1 MTHSRTHTPLHTHVY
16 THTHVHTVQVLVDE
30 NADLRRQLGLSKQTE
45 EELARRNNVYQRT
58 IKSLVGT

>member
-1 MTHSRTHTPLHTHVY
+1 
-16 THTHVHTVQVLVDE
+16 VDE

-58 IKSLVGT
+58 IKGLVG